1 MKKLIL
7 LCLLFF
13 PISLSAQVPQKM
25 SYQAVIRNSGNSLVT
40 NHSIGIQISILMG
53 TIDGSS
59 VYTET
64 HTSTTNANG
73 LVTIEIGTG
82 NIITGDFQS
91 IDWSNGPYFIKTETD
106 PTGGTNYTIT
116 GTSQLLSVPYALYAK
131 SADTITGPI
140 AETDPLFGSSPAV
153 NITET
158 DISNWN
164 NKQIQ
169 LTTGIGIQL
178 SGNRISLSEDFYLGQ
193 DTLGGIVFY
202 IYSGSDGRQHG
213 LIVSKTQTEASWQGS
228 KDWVTAN
235 FSGTWYL
242 PSIDELNILFNN
254 RYHVNKTLVTL
265 IGQPGVILLSN
276 SGGYWSDSQISVDNA
291 FFFSFHFGHVDEKI
305 RDWVLFAR
313 AIRAF

>member
-1 MKKLIL
+1 
-7 LCLLFF
+7 
-13 PISLSAQVPQKM
+13 
-25 SYQAVIRNSGNSLVT
+25 
-40 NHSIGIQISILMG
+40 
-53 TIDGSS
+53 
-59 VYTET
+59 
-64 HTSTTNANG
+64 
-73 LVTIEIGTG
+73 
-82 NIITGDFQS
+82 
-91 IDWSNGPYFIKTETD
+91 
-106 PTGGTNYTIT
+106 
-116 GTSQLLSVPYALYAK
+116 LYAK

-305 RDWVLFAR
+305 RDWALFAR